1 MSKLENPKKFI
12 GNELN
17 YLKKVLNA
25 ESWSSNSG
33 SWTGTLEKE
42 FANKFNA
49 KYAIAFNSGTSTMH
63 AALLAAG
70 IKAGDEVISP
80 ALTVIM
86 NTSTTIHANA
96 IPVYADVNPDTFTID
111 PVDIKRKIT
120 PKTKAIMVVSL
131 YGLPCDMDPIM
142 DIARKYNLF
151 VLEDNAECILSTYK
165 GKLTG
170 TIGHM
175 ASYSFEDKKHIS
187 CGEGGMLITN
197 NENYALAARKVGNHG
212 FKNLTAEEGRVKLD
226 LNTFQNPDFK
236 RHDEIGWNY
245 RLPEFNS
252 AIALAQ
258 LERFDELIELR
269 IKSAEIF
276 IDVMRDCDF
285 LIPQMVPEYCTHSYW
300 ALPVKYLGDLRIG
313 LSWTDF
319 REKYISMGGDGIYGT
334 WSVPYLE
341 PVMANRKFVKMNPDI
356 YNDLNYE
363 KGQCPVAENIQ
374 KQIMVFKTNYRSLE
388 LAEKKANILKTLIKT
403 IS

>member
-1 MSKLENPKKFI
+1 VKNPDKYL
-12 GNELN
+12 GNELK
-17 YLKKVLNA
+17 YIKRVLNS
-25 ESWSSNSG
+25 ESWSSTSG

-42 FANKFNA
+42 FARKYNT
-49 KYAIAFNSGTSTMH
+49 KYAVAFNSGTSTMH

-70 IKAGDEVISP
+70 VRPGDEVISP

-86 NTSTTIHANA
+86 NTTSTIHANA

-142 DIARKYNLF
+142 DIAREYNLF
-151 VLEDNAECILSTYK
+151 VLEDNAECCLSTYK

-175 ASYSFEDKKHIS
+175 ASYSFEESKHIS

-197 NENYALAARKVGNHG
+197 DEDYALAVRKTGNHG

-226 LNTFQNPDFK
+226 LEVFQNPYFK
-236 RHDEIGWNY
+236 RHDCVGWNY
-245 RLPEFNS
+245 RLPELNS

-258 LERFDELIELR
+258 LERLDELIEFR
-269 IKSAEIF
+269 AKSAELF
-276 IDVMRDCDF
+276 IDVMKDCDF
-285 LIPQMVPEYCTHSYW
+285 LVPQMVPEYCTHSYW
-300 ALPVKYLGDLRIG
+300 ALSVKYTGDQSIG
-313 LSWTDF
+313 LSWAEF
-319 REKYISMGGDGIYGT
+319 RAKYISMGGDGIYGT

-341 PVMANRKFVKMNPDI
+341 PVMANREYVKMNPSV
-356 YNDLNYE
+356 YNDIHYE
-363 KGQCPVAENIQ
+363 EGLCPVAESIQ
-374 KQIMVFKTNYRSLE
+374 GQLMVFKTNYRSIA
-388 LAEKKANILKTLIKT
+388 LAEKKADILRKLIKT
-403 IS
+403 VS